1 MDFDTPTLLY
11 SEEEYGRT
19 PKNHKSIFIYEWLR
33 NLEDNV
39 PVASKAQIKDSQ
51 QKLEVQLSK
60 QLTEILGPPTRQ
72 LLAKCYALL
81 YSVGNTFTMYETVN
95 KCSDIIKSKDE
106 SQSYLPVKLTAVTCI
121 GAIYE
126 KLGRMAGGSFQET
139 VQTLI
144 KAMKNAESQGRCEI
158 MLCLERVLRGLGSN
172 GAMIHRD
179 VYKAVRGALTD
190 RSMSV
195 RCAAAKCTL
204 ELMKQANFLYTSE
217 LENMTSTC
225 FKALEGSNYDVRV
238 CIAQLIGSLMAMTQT
253 PLTPATGKGKKTVSP
268 CSLEEVFASMSGG
281 FLRGG
286 TGFLKGGGGEL
297 LKSTAP
303 REVRVG
309 VTQAYVVF
317 FTEMGGVWVQRN
329 MSLILKHVLELLSSP
344 KATQTHVEAV
354 YSRRCVSFILRAVL
368 GRLLGEPA
376 QLDAAKEL
384 CNLITKQMNMVNE
397 AVHGAADSSSSAS
410 VIQSMDDVIST
421 QHVLVCALQE
431 LGCLVQG
438 LSTNGM
444 SLIHENL
451 LDHVLSVLLHPAPA
465 AQLLAAWCLR
475 CITVAAP
482 SQATPLIDRCINRIS
497 SLKSSGEA
505 VGGYAH
511 TLAALVG
518 GVYQCPL
525 GIPHAKGRAIFNV
538 ADELLKTAT
547 QNPRLA
553 LHKSKAGWILLGALM
568 TLGPSVVKHHLP
580 QMLTLWSNAFPKTV
594 KDFNEEKNRGDA
606 YTWHVTL
613 ECRAGALCSMASF
626 CASCSALLNDDLTRH
641 LLATTDACLAMIPS
655 FPQIIK
661 QHGNHLKASSAIVR
675 LRLYSVLSLLRPKLY
690 EGFFHSLLRCLV
702 AEFTLAENPAMT
714 TTSLLRTVCHK
725 DDSIL
730 LGSWLQETDHKFVE
744 EQLQTNS
751 ASGSGSL
758 EHDPSCIFERC
769 PEGEDVPGPLPLGV
783 AVIDWSIKLFGAV
796 FPYVAQKHRSQLLAH
811 FAECIRQAKS
821 SRQQAIQTNILTA
834 FLVSL
839 KGLAESKTGV
849 GDEDVRNTAVNL
861 VMGAVTNPD
870 PIVRCAA
877 GEALGRIAQAVGS
890 PIFTSNITQ
899 KIFDQLKAA
908 RDAVSRTGY
917 SVALGCIHR
926 YVGGMAS
933 GHHLNSSVS
942 ILLALAKDSSSSLVQ
957 VWALHALALIADCG
971 GPMFR
976 SYVNPTLEQVVDLVL
991 TVPSAITEVH
1001 QCLGKCLAA
1010 LITSIG
1016 PELQGTSKSIRDL
1029 RLSCVVAC
1037 AIMQNHP
1044 DSLVQ
1049 AEAINCLQQLHVFA
1063 PSHINIGTVVRKLC
1077 VNLSSP
1083 HLLLR
1088 RATVACLRQLS
1099 QREAKEVC
1107 ENASAAAEELNK
1119 RRQSSYAVV
1128 IGDKGLEG
1136 ALFGML
1142 DTETDVRLTSDI
1154 HDTLNSMLQSLAAN
1168 NLTHWLGLCRDVLSA
1183 SKSSKGGN
1191 GGDAQKRETEEE
1203 ADEGGEG
1210 DADEGGGMTAGEAPE
1225 ETHPKVDP
1233 RWPTRV
1239 FATECIK
1246 KIITVCQSRQ
1256 QAHFDLALARERR
1269 QQTGEDF
1276 LVMHLQELV
1285 RMVFIAATAIC
1296 DQLKLAGLSTLQDVV
1311 NIFASVSDPDY
1322 PGHVILEQFQ
1332 AQVGAALRP
1341 AFASD
1346 MPSDVTAMA
1355 CEVCSAWIASG
1366 IARDLNDVRRI
1377 QQLLVTKLSKVGQA
1391 KDSSL
1396 QLYNEAATTM
1406 EKLAVLK
1413 AWAEVY
1419 IVAMKQ
1425 QDSPTPSSAGEEEDF
1440 TESSGSLLELVQPEL
1455 KSLSKYWLGA
1465 LKDHALLALPAEYS
1479 SQLPPQ
1485 GGMFYSPDS
1494 MDQAKPHYQSSWP
1507 SVVHAASL
1515 WLNNGGFESIK
1526 RDMEQGLSSGS
1537 LEINTGPVITTAKTP
1552 TEVNADYF
1560 HLLVG
1565 ICMESLC
1572 SSRATQPNS
1581 TVSACLSA
1589 FYSLLDSQWAR
1600 TLIGKEQILGVELL
1614 SVLHRVLL
1622 TRESLDIHFAAIR
1635 VVSQII
1641 KAAQESLDSK
1651 KAANADTSESSGEES
1666 EGEED
1671 LTPGRSL
1678 VFGVMEICMC
1688 VLRRQLPNLLPSS
1701 ASNQQ
1706 PVLLV
1711 AIGSG
1716 FKSLTEQSSKLICEA
1731 VSILPAVTG
1740 LCTPEASVNVLPSV
1754 LYLLTCALRE
1764 VALIMDSSSQKARSA
1779 ILQALKQLTTSPY
1792 THNPK
1797 CSKDWIDLLQSA
1809 LATVLSDAKANVGNT
1824 PNVAA
1829 PQSVA
1834 MDDSVFMLALAIFIL
1849 SAPKE
1854 IVLASDLQSQCINVF
1869 NRCITSTNIQIQLK
1883 ALQTLE
1889 SVFQCRER
1897 NVAFPF
1903 INALAPH
1910 IMMILN
1916 NMCVNKPTREDQLTV
1931 TLEAIKI
1938 MEILVDLTE
1947 DHLKVHML
1955 GLLVPILV
1963 ALLLDS
1969 ASLPKGS
1976 KIAKTLHEQALQKLM
1991 KIGPKY
1997 PDPFRTVMTSS
2008 PDLKPRL
2015 EAAVRANQTLV
2026 KPKQPAVQ
2034 PKVAPAKPSIKLR
2047 MDFSNYK

>member
-1 MDFDTPTLLY
+1 MDFDTPTLVY
-11 SEEEYGRT
+11 NEEAYGRT
-19 PKNHKSIFIYEWLR
+19 PANQKSIFIYEWLR
-33 NLEDNV
+33 NLEDNIFR
-39 PVASKAQIKDSQ
+39 ASKAEIKDYQ
-51 QKLEVQLSK
+51 QKIEEQLSK

-72 LLAKCYALL
+72 LLAKCFAKL
-81 YSVGNTFTMYETVN
+81 YSVGNAMTLYQTVT
-95 KCSDIIKSKDE
+95 KCSDIIRSKDE

-139 VQTLI
+139 VQTLM
-144 KAMKNAESQGRCEI
+144 KAMRNAESQGRCEI
-158 MLCLERVLRGLGSN
+158 MLCLEQALRGLGSN
-172 GAMIHRD
+172 GAMLHRD
-179 VYKAVRGALTD
+179 IYKAVRGALTD

-195 RCAAAKCTL
+195 RCAAAKCAL

-217 LENMTSTC
+217 MEGMTSTC

-238 CIAQLIGSLMAMTQT
+238 CIAQLIGTLMAMTQQI
-253 PLTPATGKGKKTVSP
+253 PSGAVAGKSKKT
-268 CSLEEVFASMSGG
+268 CSMEEVFAYMAGG

-286 TGFLKGGGGEL
+286 IGFLKGSGGEL
-297 LKSTAP
+297 LKTIAP

-309 VTQAYVVF
+309 VTQAYVIF
-317 FTEMGGVWVQRN
+317 FTEMGGVWIQRN
-329 MSLILKHVLELLSSP
+329 ICLILKHVLELLSSP
-344 KATQTHVEAV
+344 KATQTHVDAV
-354 YSRRCVSFILRAVL
+354 YSRRCISFIFRAVL

-376 QLDAAKEL
+376 QLEAAKEL
-384 CNLITKQMNMVNE
+384 CSLITKQMNMVNE
-397 AVHGAADSSSSAS
+397 AVHSAADGSNSTG
-410 VIQSMDDVIST
+410 VILSMDDVVST

-438 LSTNGM
+438 LSTTAL
-444 SLIHENL
+444 SLIQENL

-475 CITVAAP
+475 CIIVAAP
-482 SQATPLIDRCINRIS
+482 SQAAPLIDRCINRIS

-518 GVYQCPL
+518 GVHQCPL
-525 GIPHAKGRAIFNV
+525 GIPHAKGKAVFNV
-538 ADELLKTAT
+538 ADELLKTAS
-547 QNPRLA
+547 QSPRPA
-553 LHKSKAGWILLGALM
+553 LHKAKAGWILLGSLM

-580 QMLTLWSNAFPKTV
+580 QMLALWSNVFPKTV
-594 KDFNEEKNRGDA
+594 KEFEQEKARGDS

-613 ECRAGALCSMASF
+613 ECHAGALCSMASF
-626 CASCSALLNDDLTRH
+626 CTSCPALLNDDMVRH
-641 LLATTDACLAMIPS
+641 LLVITDACLAMLPS

-661 QHGNHLKASSAIVR
+661 QHGNHLKASAAIVR
-675 LRLYSVLSLLRPKLY
+675 LRLYSVLRCLPPKSY
-690 EGFFHSLLRCLV
+690 EGSFHSLLRGLV

-730 LGSWLQETDHKFVE
+730 LGSWMQETDHKFVE

-758 EHDPSCIFERC
+758 EHDASCIFEHC

-783 AVIDWSIKLFGAV
+783 AVIDGAIKLFGIV
-796 FPYVAQKHRSQLLAH
+796 FPFVALKHRSQLLSH

-834 FLVSL
+834 FLFSL

-890 PIFTSNITQ
+890 PVFTSNITQ
-899 KIFDQLKAA
+899 RIFDQLKAA

-942 ILLALAKDSSSSLVQ
+942 ILLALSKDNSSSLVQ

-976 SYVNPTLEQVVDLVL
+976 SYVDPTLEQVVNLVL
-991 TVPSAITEVH
+991 TVPTAITEVH

-1016 PELQGTSKSIRDL
+1016 PELQGTSKSIQDL

-1037 AIMQNHP
+1037 AVMQNHP

-1063 PSHINIGTVVRKLC
+1063 PSHINLGTVVRKLC

-1088 RATVACLRQLS
+1088 RATIACFRQLS
-1099 QREAKEVC
+1099 QREAKDVC
-1107 ENASAAAEELNK
+1107 EHALAAAEELNK
-1119 RRQSSYAVV
+1119 HQQSSYAVV

-1142 DTETDVRLTSDI
+1142 DTETDTRLRSDI
-1154 HDTLNSMLQSLAAN
+1154 HDTVNSMLQTLAAN

-1183 SKSSKGGN
+1183 SKSSTGGKGGLTLN
-1191 GGDAQKRETEEE
+1191 RETEG
-1203 ADEGGEG
+1203 ADEEGEG
-1210 DADEGGGMTAGEAPE
+1210 DEGDEGGGMTAGQAPE

-1239 FATECIK
+1239 FATGCIK
-1246 KIITVCQSRQ
+1246 KIITFCQSKQ
-1256 QAHFDLALARERR
+1256 AAHFDLALARDRR
-1269 QQTGEDF
+1269 QESGEDF

-1296 DQLKLAGLSTLQDVV
+1296 DQLKLEGLSTLQDVV
-1311 NIFASVSDPDY
+1311 NIFASVPDPDF

-1425 QDSPTPSSAGEEEDF
+1425 RDNPTSTSVGDEEDQF
-1440 TESSGSLLELVQPEL
+1440 PESSGSLLELVEPEL

-1465 LKDHALLALPAEYS
+1465 LRDHALLALPTEYS
-1479 SQLPPQ
+1479 PQLPPQ

-1494 MDQAKPHYQSSWP
+1494 MDQARPHYQSCWP
-1507 SVVHAASL
+1507 SIVHAASL
-1515 WLNNGGFESIK
+1515 WLNNGGFESTK
-1526 RDMEQGLSSGS
+1526 REMEEGLSSESPDTNSGGMIS
-1537 LEINTGPVITTAKTP
+1537 AAKTP
-1552 TEVNADYF
+1552 TDVNADYF

-1572 SSRATQPNS
+1572 SSRGTQPNS
-1581 TVSACLSA
+1581 TVSACLNA
-1589 FYSLLDSQWAR
+1589 FCSLLDSKWAR
-1600 TLIGKEQILGVELL
+1600 TLIGNEQILGVEML

-1622 TRESLDIHFAAIR
+1622 TRDSLDIQLAAMK
-1635 VVSQII
+1635 VVRQIV
-1641 KAAQESLDSK
+1641 KSAQESLETR
-1651 KAANADTSESSGEES
+1651 KAANGSNPES
-1666 EGEED
+1666 ENQGEED

-1688 VLRRQLPNLLPSS
+1688 VLKKQLPNLLPQSG

-1711 AIGSG
+1711 TIGTG
-1716 FKSLTEQSSKLICEA
+1716 FKTVTQESSGLISEA
-1731 VSILPAVTG
+1731 LSILPAAPG

-1754 LYLLTCALRE
+1754 LYLLTSSLRE
-1764 VALIMDSSSQKARSA
+1764 VALIKDSSSHTTVTAT
-1779 ILQALKQLTTSPY
+1779 LQALKQLTTSAY
-1792 THNPK
+1792 TQNPK

-1809 LATVLSDAKANVGNT
+1809 LATVLSDAKANTESLADASAN
-1824 PNVAA
+1824 A
-1829 PQSVA
+1829 A
-1834 MDDSVFMLALAIFIL
+1834 MDDSVVMLALAIFIL

-1854 IVLASDLQSQCINVF
+1854 VVLTTDLQKKCINVF
-1869 NRCITSTNIQIQLK
+1869 TRCIRATSMELQLK

-1889 SVFQCRER
+1889 SVFQCREHSISY
-1897 NVAFPF
+1897 PF
-1903 INALAPH
+1903 ITALAPH
-1910 IMMILN
+1910 IVMLLN
-1916 NMCVNKPTREDQLTV
+1916 DMCINKPTTEEQLTV
-1931 TLEAIKI
+1931 TLAAIKI
-1938 MEILVDLTE
+1938 MELLVQLTE

-1963 ALLLDS
+1963 SLLSDS
-1969 ASLPKGS
+1969 ANLSKGNKVTKS
-1976 KIAKTLHEQALQKLM
+1976 LHEQALQKLM

-1997 PDPFRTVMTSS
+1997 PEPFRTVMSS
-2008 PDLKPRL
+2008 MPDLKPRL
-2015 EAAVRANQTLV
+2015 EAAVRANQPV
-2026 KPKQPAVQ
+2026 AKPKQPTVQ

>member
-1 MDFDTPTLLY
+1 MDFDTPALVY
-11 SEEEYGRT
+11 NEEDYGRT
-19 PKNHKSIFIYEWLR
+19 PTNQKSIFIYEWLR
-33 NLEDNV
+33 NLEDNIFC
-39 PVASKAQIKDSQ
+39 ASKAQIKNSQ
-51 QKLEVQLSK
+51 QKLEEQLSK

-72 LLAKCYALL
+72 LLAKCFAGL
-81 YSVGNTFTMYETVN
+81 YSVGSAMTLYQTVN

-106 SQSYLPVKLTAVTCI
+106 SQSYLPIKLTAVTCI

-144 KAMKNAESQGRCEI
+144 KAMRNAESQGRCEI
-158 MLCLERVLRGLGSN
+158 MLCLEQVLRGLGSN
-172 GAMIHRD
+172 GAMLHRD
-179 VYKAVRGALTD
+179 IYKAVRGALTD

-195 RCAAAKCTL
+195 RCASAKCAL
-204 ELMKQANFLYTSE
+204 ELIKQANFLYTSE
-217 LENMTSTC
+217 LEGMTSTC

-238 CIAQLIGSLMAMTQT
+238 CVAQLIGTLMATSQQISSVST
-253 PLTPATGKGKKTVSP
+253 SGKNKKT
-268 CSLEEVFASMSGG
+268 CSLEEVFAYMTGG

-286 TGFLKGGGGEL
+286 IGFLKGSGGEL
-297 LKSTAP
+297 LKTIAP

-309 VTQAYVVF
+309 VTQAYVIF
-317 FTEMGGVWVQRN
+317 FTEMGGVWIQRN
-329 MSLILKHVLELLSSP
+329 IGLILKHVLELLSSP
-344 KATQTHVEAV
+344 KATQTHVDAV
-354 YSRRCVSFILRAVL
+354 YSRRCISFILRAVL

-376 QLDAAKEL
+376 QLEAAKEL
-384 CNLITKQMNMVNE
+384 CSLITKQMNMVNE
-397 AVHGAADSSSSAS
+397 AVHNAADGSNSSSA
-410 VIQSMDDVIST
+410 ILSMDDVIST

-438 LSTNGM
+438 LSTTAL
-444 SLIHENL
+444 SLMQENL
-451 LDHVLSVLLHPAPA
+451 LDHVFSVLLHPAPA

-475 CITVAAP
+475 CMSVAAP
-482 SQATPLIDRCINRIS
+482 SQATPLIDRCVDRIS

-525 GIPHAKGRAIFNV
+525 GIPHAKGKAVFHV
-538 ADELLKTAT
+538 ADELLKSAA

-553 LHKSKAGWILLGALM
+553 LHKAKAGWTLLGSLM

-580 QMLTLWSNAFPKTV
+580 QLLALWSSAFPKTV
-594 KDFNEEKNRGDA
+594 KEFEQEKARGDA

-613 ECRAGALCSMASF
+613 EFHAGTLCSMASF
-626 CASCSALLNDDLTRH
+626 CTSCPVLLSDDMMRR
-641 LLATTDACLAMIPS
+641 LLVITDACLAMLPS
-655 FPQIIK
+655 FPQVTK
-661 QHGNHLKASSAIVR
+661 QHGNHLKASAAIVR
-675 LRLYSVLSLLRPKLY
+675 LRLYSVLRRLPPKLY
-690 EGFFHSLLRCLV
+690 EGSFHSLLRGLV

-730 LGSWLQETDHKFVE
+730 LGSWMQETDHKFVE

-758 EHDPSCIFERC
+758 EHDPSCIFEPC

-783 AVIDWSIKLFGAV
+783 AVIDESIKLFGTV
-796 FPYVAQKHRSQLLAH
+796 FPFVALKHRNQLLAH

-834 FLVSL
+834 FLFSL
-839 KGLAESKTGV
+839 KGLADSKSGV
-849 GDEDVRNTAVNL
+849 GDEEVRNTAVNL

-890 PIFTSNITQ
+890 PVFTSSMTQ
-899 KIFDQLKAA
+899 RIFDQLKAA

-942 ILLALAKDSSSSLVQ
+942 ILLALSKDNSSSLVQ

-976 SYVNPTLEQVVDLVL
+976 SYVSPTLEQVVNLVL
-991 TVPSAITEVH
+991 TVPTAITEVH

-1016 PELQGTSKSIRDL
+1016 PELQETSKSIHDL

-1037 AIMQNHP
+1037 AVMQNHP

-1063 PSHINIGTVVRKLC
+1063 PSHINLGTVVRKLS

-1088 RATVACLRQLS
+1088 RATIACFRQLS
-1099 QREAKEVC
+1099 QREAKNVC
-1107 ENASAAAEELNK
+1107 EHALAAAEELNK
-1119 RRQSSYAVV
+1119 HQQSSYAVV

-1142 DTETDVRLTSDI
+1142 DTETDTHLRSDI
-1154 HDTLNSMLQSLAAN
+1154 HDTLNSMLQTLAAD

-1183 SKSSKGGN
+1183 SKSSTGGKGGDTQSRDALE
-1191 GGDAQKRETEEE
+1191 GDEE
-1203 ADEGGEG
+1203 GEG
-1210 DADEGGGMTAGEAPE
+1210 DEGDEGGGMTAGQTPE

-1239 FATECIK
+1239 FATGCIK
-1246 KIITVCQSRQ
+1246 KIVAVCQSKQ
-1256 QAHFDLALARERR
+1256 AAHFDLALARERR
-1269 QQTGEDF
+1269 QESGEDF

-1296 DQLKLAGLSTLQDVV
+1296 DQLKLEGLSTLQDVV
-1311 NIFASVSDPDY
+1311 SIFASVPDPDY

-1346 MPSDVTAMA
+1346 VPSDVTAMA

-1425 QDSPTPSSAGEEEDF
+1425 RDNPSSGSGAEGEDQF
-1440 TESSGSLLELVQPEL
+1440 PESSGSLLELVEPEL

-1465 LKDHALLALPAEYS
+1465 LRDHALLALPTEYS

-1494 MDQAKPHYQSSWP
+1494 MDQARPHYQSCWP
-1507 SVVHAASL
+1507 SIVHAASL
-1515 WLNNGGFESIK
+1515 WLNNGGFESTK
-1526 RDMEQGLSSGS
+1526 RAMQEGLSSES
-1537 LEINTGPVITTAKTP
+1537 LDTNSSRTMISTATTPA
-1552 TEVNADYF
+1552 EVNTDHF

-1581 TVSACLSA
+1581 TVSACLNA
-1589 FYSLLDSQWAR
+1589 FYSLLDSQWSR
-1600 TLIGKEQILGVELL
+1600 TLIGNEQILGVEMLC
-1614 SVLHRVLL
+1614 VLHRVLL
-1622 TRESLDIHFAAIR
+1622 TRDSSDIQLTAMK
-1635 VVSQII
+1635 VVRQIV
-1641 KAAQESLDSK
+1641 KSA
-1651 KAANADTSESSGEES
+1651 EES
-1666 EGEED
+1666 TSSNPEAENHGEDD

-1688 VLRRQLPNLLPSS
+1688 VLKKQLPNLLPQSGAFS
-1701 ASNQQ
+1701 QP

-1711 AIGSG
+1711 TINSG
-1716 FKSLTEQSSKLICEA
+1716 FKSLTEESSRLISEA
-1731 VSILPAVTG
+1731 VSILPAAPV

-1754 LYLLTCALRE
+1754 LYLLTSCLRE
-1764 VALIMDSSSQKARSA
+1764 VALIQDSSAQTSVSA
-1779 ILQALKQLTTSPY
+1779 TLQALKQLTSSPY
-1792 THNPK
+1792 TQNPK

-1809 LATVLSDAKANVGNT
+1809 LATVLSDAKSSAECTVPDASAST
-1824 PNVAA
+1824 
-1829 PQSVA
+1829 
-1834 MDDSVFMLALAIFIL
+1834 MDDSVVMLALAIFIV

-1854 IVLASDLQSQCINVF
+1854 ILLASDLQNKCIGVF
-1869 NRCITSTNIQIQLK
+1869 TRCVRSSSIQLQLK

-1889 SVFQCRER
+1889 SVFQCREHS
-1897 NVAFPF
+1897 VSFPF

-1910 IMMILN
+1910 IVMLLN
-1916 NMCVNKPTREDQLTV
+1916 DMCINKPITDEQLTI
-1931 TLEAIKI
+1931 TLAAIKI
-1938 MEILVDLTE
+1938 MEVLVELTE

-1955 GLLVPILV
+1955 GLLVPILIS
-1963 ALLLDS
+1963 LLSDS
-1969 ASLPKGS
+1969 ANLPKGN
-1976 KIAKTLHEQALQKLM
+1976 KVIKTLHEQTLQKLM
-1991 KIGPKY
+1991 RIGPKY
-1997 PDPFRTVMTSS
+1997 PEPFRTVMTSM
-2008 PDLKPRL
+2008 PDLKRRL
-2015 EAAVRANQTLV
+2015 EAAVRANQPV
-2026 KPKQPAVQ
+2026 AKPKQPTVQ
-2034 PKVAPAKPSIKLR
+2034 AKVAPAKPSITLR

>member
-1 MDFDTPTLLY
+1 MDFDTPTLTY
-11 SEEEYGRT
+11 DEEDYGRT
-19 PKNHKSIFIYEWLR
+19 PPNQKAIFIYEWLR
-33 NLEDNV
+33 NLEDNITTV
-39 PVASKAQIKDSQ
+39 KKTEVKNCQ
-51 QKLEVQLSK
+51 QKLEEQLSK
-60 QLTEILGPPTRQ
+60 HLTIVLGPPTRQ
-72 LLAKCYALL
+72 LLSRCFALL
-81 YSVGNTFTMYETVN
+81 YSIGNTTTLYETVN
-95 KCSDIIKSKDE
+95 KCSDTIKYKDD
-106 SQSYLPVKLTAVTCI
+106 SQSYLPIKLSAVTCI

-126 KLGRMAGGSFQET
+126 KLGRMAGGSYQET

-158 MLCLERVLRGLGSN
+158 MLSLQRVLSGLGSN
-172 GAMIHRD
+172 GAALHRD
-179 VYKAVRGALTD
+179 IYKAVKGALTD

-195 RCAAAKCTL
+195 RCAAAKCAL
-204 ELMKQANFLYTSE
+204 ELMKHANFLYTSE
-217 LENMTSTC
+217 LEGVISTC

-238 CIAQLIGSLMAMTQT
+238 CVAQLIGTLMAMTQQISSVT
-253 PLTPATGKGKKTVSP
+253 AAAGKNKKT
-268 CSLEEVFASMSGG
+268 CSLEEVFAYMSGG

-286 TGFLKGGGGEL
+286 IGFLKGSGGEL
-297 LKSTAP
+297 LKSIAP

-309 VTQAYVVF
+309 VTQAYVIF
-317 FTEMGGVWVQRN
+317 FTEMGGLWVQRN
-329 MSLILKHVLELLSSP
+329 ISLILKNVLELLSSP
-344 KATQTHVEAV
+344 KATQTHVDAV
-354 YSRRCVSFILRAVL
+354 YSRRSISFILRAVL
-368 GRLLGEPA
+368 GRHLGEPA

-384 CNLITKQMNMVNE
+384 CSLITKQMNKVNDS
-397 AVHGAADSSSSAS
+397 VHSASDGSSSAS
-410 VIQSMDDVIST
+410 VIQNTDDVINT

-438 LSTNGM
+438 LSTTAM
-444 SLIHENL
+444 SLIQENL

-475 CITVAAP
+475 CITVAVP

-518 GVYQCPL
+518 GVHKCPL
-525 GIPHAKGRAIFNV
+525 GIPHAKGKVVFNV
-538 ADELLKTAT
+538 ANELLKTAN

-553 LHKSKAGWILLGALM
+553 LHKAKAGWILLGALM

-580 QMLTLWSNAFPKTV
+580 QMLALWTNAFPKTV
-594 KDFNEEKNRGDA
+594 KEFDQEKTRGDA
-606 YTWHVTL
+606 YTWHVTM

-626 CASCSALLNDDLTRH
+626 CANCSALLNDDLTKR
-641 LLATTDACLAMIPS
+641 LLSTTDACLAMLPS
-655 FPQIIK
+655 LPQIIK
-661 QHGNHLKASSAIVR
+661 QHGNHLKASAAIVR
-675 LRLYSVLSLLRPKLY
+675 LRMYSVLTLLPPKSY
-690 EGFFHSLLRCLV
+690 EGSFHSLLRSLV

-714 TTSLLRTVCHK
+714 TTSLLKTVCHK

-769 PEGEDVPGPLPLGV
+769 PVGEDIPGPLPLGV
-783 AVIDWSIKLFGAV
+783 AVIDESIKLFGTV
-796 FPYVAQKHRSQLLAH
+796 FPFVAQKHRSQLLSH

-821 SRQQAIQTNILTA
+821 SRQQAIQTNVLTA
-834 FLVSL
+834 FLFSL
-839 KGLAESKTGV
+839 KGIAEAKTGL
-849 GDEDVRNTAVNL
+849 GDEDVKTTAVNL
-861 VMGAVTNPD
+861 VMNAITNSD

-890 PIFTSNITQ
+890 PVLTSNITQ

-942 ILLALAKDSSSSLVQ
+942 ILLALAKDNSSSLVQ

-976 SYVNPTLEQVVDLVL
+976 SYVNPTLEQVVDLVM
-991 TVPSAITEVH
+991 TVPPAITEVH

-1029 RLSCVVAC
+1029 RLSCIVAC

-1049 AEAINCLQQLHVFA
+1049 GEAINCLQQLHVFA
-1063 PSHINIGTVVRKLC
+1063 PSHINLGLVVRKLC
-1077 VNLSSP
+1077 ANLSSP

-1107 ENASAAAEELNK
+1107 EHASAAGEELHK
-1119 RRQSSYAVV
+1119 QQQSSYAVV

-1142 DTETDVRLTSDI
+1142 DTETDSRMRSDI
-1154 HDTLNSMLQSLAAN
+1154 HDTLNSMLQTLAAQ

-1183 SKSSKGGN
+1183 SKSSKAAKGPEV
-1191 GGDAQKRETEEE
+1191 QKRNEEQEGEE
-1203 ADEGGEG
+1203 AGEG
-1210 DADEGGGMTAGEAPE
+1210 DTDEGGGMTAGEAPE

-1239 FATECIK
+1239 FATGCIK
-1246 KIITVCQSRQ
+1246 KIIVVCQSKQ
-1256 QAHFDLALARERR
+1256 GHFDLAVARTLREE
-1269 QQTGEDF
+1269 TGE
-1276 LVMHLQELV
+1276 ELEPV
-1285 RMVFIAATAIC
+1285 KSM
-1296 DQLKLAGLSTLQDVV
+1296 
-1311 NIFASVSDPDY
+1311 
-1322 PGHVILEQFQ
+1322 
-1332 AQVGAALRP
+1332 
-1341 AFASD
+1341 
-1346 MPSDVTAMA
+1346 
-1355 CEVCSAWIASG
+1355 VCSAWIASG

-1377 QQLLVTKLSKVGQA
+1377 QQLLVTKLSKVGEA

-1425 QDSPTPSSAGEEEDF
+1425 QDSPSPVNAGDEEFSEPA
-1440 TESSGSLLELVQPEL
+1440 GSLLELVEPEL

-1465 LKDHALLALPAEYS
+1465 LRDHALLSLPAEYA
-1479 SQLPPQ
+1479 SQLPPH

-1494 MDQAKPHYQSSWP
+1494 MEQAKPHYQSCWP
-1507 SVVHAASL
+1507 SIVHAASL
-1515 WLNNGGFESIK
+1515 WLNNGGFESTK
-1526 RDMEQGLSSGS
+1526 RDMEQGIPTEPLNTSSVDMV
-1537 LEINTGPVITTAKTP
+1537 TPAKTP
-1552 TEVNADYF
+1552 TDINADYF

-1581 TVSACLSA
+1581 TVSACLNA
-1589 FYSLLDSQWAR
+1589 FYSLLDSKWPR
-1600 TLIGKEQILGVELL
+1600 TLIGNEQILGVEML

-1622 TRESLDIHFAAIR
+1622 TRDSRDIHLAAMR
-1635 VVSQII
+1635 VARQIV
-1641 KAAQESLDSK
+1641 KAAQESLEGK
-1651 KAANADTSESSGEES
+1651 KAATTNSESSS
-1666 EGEED
+1666 SIDAEGEDD

-1688 VLRRQLPNLLPSS
+1688 ILTKQLPNLLPSS
-1701 ASNQQ
+1701 AASSQQ
-1706 PVLLV
+1706 PVMLV
-1711 AIGSG
+1711 SIGSG
-1716 FKSLTEQSSKLICEA
+1716 FRSLTEESSKLISEA
-1731 VSILPAVTG
+1731 LSILPCVPG
-1740 LCTPEASVNVLPSV
+1740 LCTPETSVNVLPSV

-1764 VALIMDSSSQKARSA
+1764 VASIQDSTSQKTVSA
-1779 ILQALKQLTTSPY
+1779 ALQALKQLTTSAF
-1792 THNPK
+1792 TQHPK

-1809 LATVLSDAKANVGNT
+1809 LATVLSDSKANEEF
-1824 PNVAA
+1824 AA
-1829 PQSVA
+1829 FGAVSESPA
-1834 MDDSVFMLALAIFIL
+1834 MDDSVVMLALAIFIL

-1854 IVLASDLQSQCINVF
+1854 VVLASDLQQQCIKLF
-1869 NRCITSTNIQIQLK
+1869 TRCLKSTMQIQLK

-1889 SVFQCRER
+1889 SVFQCREHS
-1897 NVAFPF
+1897 VAYPF

-1910 IMMILN
+1910 IVMILN
-1916 NMCVNKPTREDQLTV
+1916 DMCVKKPSSEEQV
-1931 TLEAIKI
+1931 TITLAAIKI
-1938 MEILVDLTE
+1938 LENLVERTD

-1955 GLLVPILV
+1955 GLLVPILIS
-1963 ALLLDS
+1963 LLSDS
-1969 ASLPKGS
+1969 ANLPKGG
-1976 KIAKTLHEQALQKLM
+1976 KITRNLHDQALQKLM

-1997 PDPFRTVMTSS
+1997 PGPFRSIMSS
-2008 PDLKPRL
+2008 QPELKSRL
-2015 EAAVRANQTLV
+2015 ESAVRANQASA

-2034 PKVAPAKPSIKLR
+2034 AKVAPAQPSIKLR
-2047 MDFSNYK
+2047 MDFSNFK